1 MPREYRGAT
10 SHMEG
15 AWTAQNGIFRNA
27 CLLGTAEC
35 VTLFEI
41 GSLQM

>member
-1 MPREYRGAT
+1 MPLVVVWVELYPPTMYIGA
-10 SHMEG
+10 EPPVLV
-15 AWTAQNGIFRNA
+15 N
-27 CLLGTAEC
+27 